1 MSAVSAPPCVE
12 FDLAV
17 LVREHQADVWRYLR
31 FLGADAED
39 ADDLTQE
46 TFLAVARCPFEIRSR
61 GETAAYLRTAA
72 RNQLLML
79 RRRQGREASK
89 VELAAAEEVWAA
101 ATPDGDSS
109 AQMEALATCYE
120 NLAGRAR
127 DVIDRFYRRGES
139 REEIAA
145 AFEVSID
152 GVKSLLRRTRAS
164 LKECVERRVRSIR
177 QREA

>member
-1 MSAVSAPPCVE
+1 LS
-12 FDLAV
+12 
-17 LVREHQADVWRYLR
+17 
-31 FLGADAED
+31 
-39 ADDLTQE
+39 T
-46 TFLAVARCPFEIRSR
+46 
-61 GETAAYLRTAA
+61 
-72 RNQLLML
+72 
-79 RRRQGREASK
+79 
-89 VELAAAEEVWAA
+89 VELAAAEEVWAT
-101 ATPDGDSS
+101 ATPGGDSS
-109 AQMEALATCYE
+109 VQMEALATCYE

-164 LKECVERRVRSIR
+164 LKECVERRVKNIH